1 VAPDA
6 VARHAPGAH
15 WRYGLLGLPLAFVA
29 LPLYVTLP
37 AHYGDTLGVP
47 LAALGGVLLASRLVD
62 AVADPWIGRCAD
74 RWLDAAGPA
83 GAQAP
88 WRAIAL
94 AALVLLMGFWAVFM
108 PPWQGT
114 TALLAWCAL
123 AVTATSLA
131 FSACTIAHQAWGS
144 RLGGDA
150 VERAR
155 WVAWREG
162 LALVGV
168 LLANGVA
175 AAQGVLA
182 LSITLTVCLAV
193 GLWALRGAPA
203 PHPAAGHSLAAR
215 GASVL
220 HTGRDV
226 WAAWRVGDFRRLLL
240 IYLVNGVAAAMPATL
255 VLFFIRDGVQRPD
268 LTGLFLGAYF
278 LTGALSVPVWVRL
291 IGHWGPSR
299 AWAVGM
305 VGHIA
310 AFAGVLT
317 VGPGDVAA
325 YGAVCLASG
334 CMLGA
339 DLTAPGT
346 LLTGVTQQAAREGLP
361 GAEGEFTGWW
371 ALVTKLNLALAAGVT
386 LPLLQWWGY
395 EPGARD
401 PQALAAL
408 SWVYGGLPCAFKAL
422 ALALW
427 WPLWARRGGE

>member
-1 VAPDA
+1 MARDA
-6 VARHAPGAH
+6 AAHIASGAH

-62 AVADPWIGRCAD
+62 AVADPWIGRWAD
-74 RWLDAAGPA
+74 RWLDAAGPS
-83 GAQAP
+83 GARAP

-108 PPWQGT
+108 PPLQGDA
-114 TALLAWCAL
+114 ALLAWCAF
-123 AVTATSLA
+123 AVTVTSLA

-150 VERAR
+150 VQRAR

-162 LALVGV
+162 LALIGV

-182 LSITLTVCLAV
+182 LSMTLTVCLAA

-203 PHPAAGHSLAAR
+203 PHRPTEAAR
-215 GASVL
+215 ATVL
-220 HTGRDV
+220 RTERDL
-226 WAAWRVGDFRRLLL
+226 WAAWRVSDFRRLLL
-240 IYLVNGVAAAMPATL
+240 LYLVNGVAAAMPATL
-255 VLFFIRDGVQRPD
+255 VMFFIRDGVQRPD

-291 IGHWGPSR
+291 IGRLGPSR
-299 AWAVGM
+299 AWALGM
-305 VGHIA
+305 VGHIV

-346 LLTGVTQQAAREGLP
+346 LLAGVTQQAGHEGLP

-401 PQALAAL
+401 VPALQAL

-422 ALALW
+422 ALGLW
-427 WPLWARRGGE
+427 WSLWVRRGGE